1 MKDKYLHIES
11 ALKGKA
17 CKTLCF
23 FLWVE
28 IPLLADIYF
37 LFSVQGSWTPDLYFA
52 NTESVLCNSKSNID
66 DRSSWHTQG
75 EEIFQVWQI

>member
-1 MKDKYLHIES
+1 ML
-11 ALKGKA
+11 
-17 CKTLCF
+17 

-52 NTESVLCNSKSNID
+52 NTESVLCNSKSNIEALK
-66 DRSSWHTQG
+66 HTQG

>member
-1 MKDKYLHIES
+1 ML
-11 ALKGKA
+11 
-17 CKTLCF
+17 

-52 NTESVLCNSKSNID
+52 NTESVLCNSKSNVEALGIHKEKKYFRFG
-66 DRSSWHTQG
+66 RSELWSIQ
-75 EEIFQVWQI
+75 

>member
-1 MKDKYLHIES
+1 ML
-11 ALKGKA
+11 
-17 CKTLCF
+17 

-52 NTESVLCNSKSNID
+52 NTESVLCNSKNYIEALKY
-66 DRSSWHTQG
+66 TQG
-75 EEIFQVWQI
+75 DETFQVWHI